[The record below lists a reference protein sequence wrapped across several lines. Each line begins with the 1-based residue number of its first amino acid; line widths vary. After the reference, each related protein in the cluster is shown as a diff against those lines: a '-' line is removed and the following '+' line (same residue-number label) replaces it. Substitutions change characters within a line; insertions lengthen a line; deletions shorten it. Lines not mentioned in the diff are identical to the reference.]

1 MARSKD
7 IVASFDRASIFMLNN
22 GSFWNSPNNISAI
35 QMAPEE
41 SQTIANVM
49 NSEDVAP
56 FQESGIGY

>member
-1 MARSKD
+1 
-7 IVASFDRASIFMLNN
+7 MLNN